1 MAAFTLQPWIFHYY
15 LRQHWSTCWEEA
27 HLWLP
32 TMDKQGRGRKVRVL
46 FDSVNGVIE
55 HSARD
60 IPLNPPCLSPRGLKW
75 CFRDSDCFPHIR
87 PSITADTPRQRTI
100 GWRWFKFN
108 CRKFLEEG
116 FSFKY
121 MVNKNK
127 NKSIHQRAACSQ
139 GQSGRLGWWLNW
151 QGW

>member
-1 MAAFTLQPWIFHYY
+1 MNISLLFTSTLVHV
-15 LRQHWSTCWEEA
+15 LRRSSPLIANYGQTGQRKKSESIIWFCERRDWALCQGHPFKPAVS
-27 HLWLP
+27 LP
-32 TMDKQGRGRKVRVL
+32 
-46 FDSVNGVIE
+46 
-55 HSARD
+55 
-60 IPLNPPCLSPRGLKW
+60 PRGLKW

-87 PSITADTPRQRTI
+87 PSITADTPRQRTT

-108 CRKFLEEG
+108 CRKVLG
-116 FSFKY
+116 GGIHKYRFSFKH